1 MYVGPETVVPLTSA
15 LAAVA
20 GFLILFWR
28 RVLAVVRS
36 GFALVT
42 RAVSR
47 LFASP

>member
-20 GFLILFWR
+20 GFLLLFWR
-28 RVLAVVRS
+28 RVVAAVRS
-36 GFALVT
+36 GLALLA

-47 LFASP
+47 LFASR